1 MEFPWVHPS
10 VIIIII
16 GRIRRPAKLSL
27 DLLLKMNFL
36 SQLKVSV
43 GGQVVSVD
51 KVKDTTNVQQY
62 IQCKCAASGREV
74 SMTVL

>member
-1 MEFPWVHPS
+1 M
-10 VIIIII
+10 
-16 GRIRRPAKLSL
+16 
-27 DLLLKMNFL
+27 DFL

-43 GGQVVSVD
+43 GGQVMSVD

-62 IQCKCAASGREV
+62 IQCKCAASAGREV